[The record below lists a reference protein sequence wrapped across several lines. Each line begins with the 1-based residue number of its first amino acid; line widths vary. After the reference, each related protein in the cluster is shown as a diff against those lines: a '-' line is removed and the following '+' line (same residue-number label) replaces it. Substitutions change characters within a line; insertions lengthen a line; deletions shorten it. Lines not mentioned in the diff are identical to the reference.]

1 MRFRGRRKKR
11 KEDIMDTTMSRR
23 DLFKLGAAATTVAV
37 GATMLG
43 CSSAE
48 AAPAKDVTKAAAG
61 VTSITLEQATTQNV
75 LNVTVTEGT
84 ISNAQGIT
92 YKQVLSSGG
101 CTALKMDILSP
112 SIAKDAKAPAILFI
126 NGGGFTGSSPAG
138 SLDQRYAL
146 AKAGYVVASIQH
158 RVVPGCR
165 FPEPVEDCKAAVR
178 WLRANA
184 ATYKIDVDNIGVM
197 GGSSGGYFATMVG
210 VTGSNKD
217 FDKGDNLDQSSAVKA
232 VIDLYGVSDLTII
245 GAGLSEELEQGHHS
259 PATTEAMLV
268 NGTAFGGNKGASVF
282 DTPEAAAEASP
293 FTYIDGSDP
302 AFLIFH
308 GDQDTLVSPVA
319 SMALHEQLLAAG
331 VESERYVIA
340 GAGHG
345 GPAFSQPEILDMMV
359 KFFDKHL
366 KPAAQ

>member
-1 MRFRGRRKKR
+1 
-11 KEDIMDTTMSRR
+11 MDTTMSRR
-23 DLFKLGAAATTVAV
+23 DLLKLGAAATTVAV

-43 CSSAE
+43 CSTAE
-48 AAPAKDVTKAAAG
+48 AAGIKDVSKAAAG
-61 VTSITLEQATTQNV
+61 VTTVTLEQATTQNV
-75 LNVTVTEGT
+75 LNVEVTAGTVN
-84 ISNAQGIT
+84 NAQGIV
-92 YKQVLSSGG
+92 YKQILAGNA
-101 CTALKMDILSP
+101 CTPLKMDILSP
-112 SIAKDAKAPAILFI
+112 ALGEGQKAPAVLFI

-197 GGSSGGYFATMVG
+197 GNSSGGYFATMVG

-245 GAGLSEELEQGHHS
+245 GAGLTPELEQGHDS
-259 PATTEAMLV
+259 PATTEAMLI

-293 FTYIDGSDP
+293 FTYIDGNDP

-331 VESERYVIA
+331 VESERYVVA

-345 GPAFSQPEILDMMV
+345 GPAFVQPQILDLMIG
-359 KFFDKHL
+359 FFDKHL
-366 KPAAQ
+366 KPAAK